1 MARGRPEGGRRRCLE
16 VHVGGDH
23 IKIARAL
30 AGRVLEMKAVSDAIL
45 DSRVRQGRDDAARA
59 EKNK

>member
-1 MARGRPEGGRRRCLE
+1 
-16 VHVGGDH
+16 
-23 IKIARAL
+23 
-30 AGRVLEMKAVSDAIL
+30 MKAVSDAIL